1 MGGPGGATEV
11 SVPRGCAGCP
21 RRAVP
26 QGSGGVR
33 TAWIRG
39 AHPARPSPAPSRTQP
54 EPPAPGPASP
64 PLAEEEEKDLN
75 KALGVERFEE
85 ILSDAHPRSVEE
97 PGRIY
102 GEEDFE
108 CEWGTGRGGGRGAG
122 TATPTPAPPLP
133 TDHRQSSLH
142 IHHPLSAHLPP
153 DARRKKGVPKKGR
166 KKRGRAAAPGEN
178 PPIEEGEEDE
188 EEACDTETERSAE
201 ELRGGPAEGVQVG
214 GARGAGP
221 FLAVPRPSVQFF
233 LQEDEVTE
241 RRAEEPPAPP
251 APPGP
256 TAEPHGAT
264 APAAAR

>member
-1 MGGPGGATEV
+1 M
-11 SVPRGCAGCP
+11 SVPWGRAGCP
-21 RRAVP
+21 FPAVP
-26 QGSGGVR
+26 QGRGGVR
-33 TAWIRG
+33 TVRSRG
-39 AHPARPSPAPSRTQP
+39 THPARPSPAPSRPQP
-54 EPPAPGPASP
+54 EPPSPGPASP

-108 CEWGTGRGGGRGAG
+108 CEWGTGRGGGGAG
-122 TATPTPAPPLP
+122 RGQPPQHPRHPA
-133 TDHRQSSLH
+133 DHRQSSLH

-153 DARRKKGVPKKGR
+153 DARRKKGAPKKGR

-214 GARGAGP
+214 AARGRGARGRSWPCHAS
-221 FLAVPRPSVQFF
+221 RCSSSC
-233 LQEDEVTE
+233 
-241 RRAEEPPAPP
+241 RR
-251 APPGP
+251 
-256 TAEPHGAT
+256 T
-264 APAAAR
+264 R

>member
-1 MGGPGGATEV
+1 M
-11 SVPRGCAGCP
+11 S
-21 RRAVP
+21 
-26 QGSGGVR
+26 GVR
-33 TAWIRG
+33 G
-39 AHPARPSPAPSRTQP
+39 
-54 EPPAPGPASP
+54 G
-64 PLAEEEEKDLN
+64 
-75 KALGVERFEE
+75 
-85 ILSDAHPRSVEE
+85 
-97 PGRIY
+97 
-102 GEEDFE
+102 
-108 CEWGTGRGGGRGAG
+108 GGGRGAG

-214 GARGAGP
+214 EARGAGP

-256 TAEPHGAT
+256 RRLLWRPFRAGPARLG
-264 APAAAR
+264 PAAEGCGPAGWQRGVEGGLRR